1 MELTQNAA
9 FLLFV
14 KVLVNE
20 TTRDE
25 PMTKEQIFSR
35 CLEEGYCPSSHA
47 FYQYMKDLR
56 RRGSLSARSQ
66 WTANSAAPCCTGTT
80 TAGSEKRGGIL

>member
-1 MELTQNAA
+1 MELTNNAA

-35 CLEEGYCPSSHA
+35 CREEGYCPSSHA

-56 RRGSLSARSQ
+56 QAGIIIGKRPVDGRLRGTMLYWYDDGWS
-66 WTANSAAPCCTGTT
+66 
-80 TAGSEKRGGIL
+80 